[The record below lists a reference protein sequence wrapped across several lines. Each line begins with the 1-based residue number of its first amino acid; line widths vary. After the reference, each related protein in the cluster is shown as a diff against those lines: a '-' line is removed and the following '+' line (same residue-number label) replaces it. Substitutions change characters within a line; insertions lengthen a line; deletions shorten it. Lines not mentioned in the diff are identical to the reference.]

1 MLDFQLL
8 EIFSLLIF
16 FIGINLI
23 LNGIAGKFD
32 NNSSWLTIFPVS
44 TFLFPVSL
52 YVLSTSFFPR
62 CQYLVP
68 LTKSL
73 NYHQYFPFR
82 FPDPHVTAGNF
93 CGSIILTDLHSSDFY
108 FFLLKYQSFLPVVL
122 FFRFP
127 FSFLSHVHQTYFKRI
142 QATGGFNPSFNT
154 LSDKDSVLSAFSLT
168 FFASSP
174 FHSSPFLC
182 FPRKNSWFTNTTD
195 TFDYL

>member
-52 YVLSTSFFPR
+52 CVLSTSFFPR

-73 NYHQYFPFR
+73 NYHQYFPFSFSWSPCNSR
-82 FPDPHVTAGNF
+82 QF
-93 CGSIILTDLHSSDFY
+93 LWEYY
-108 FFLLKYQSFLPVVL
+108 FNWSTLVRLL
-122 FFRFP
+122 FFSVKISIVSSSCFI
-127 FSFLSHVHQTYFKRI
+127 FSF
-142 QATGGFNPSFNT
+142 SFF
-154 LSDKDSVLSAFSLT
+154 FSLSC
-168 FFASSP
+168 SSNV
-174 FHSSPFLC
+174 FE
-182 FPRKNSWFTNTTD
+182 KNSSNWWIQSVIQ
-195 TFDYL
+195 YLIW